1 MRQSCFKTVV
11 CLLATCILVACL
23 STSAQ
28 TFQEGF
34 FLKG

>member
-1 MRQSCFKTVV
+1 MRKYIITAAA
-11 CLLATCILVACL
+11 LLAACL